1 MGATRRGVSAL
12 LPRENGEAVVCVPFL
27 ISFTL
32 SSASASGSDA
42 RPSGSKLPPGYSG
55 SAAGPLGKM
64 AGMLLCSSPE
74 ARKRSRKKKAPTVMA
89 RLIGSGSVGTLPR

>member
-1 MGATRRGVSAL
+1 MRRRKTAALSA
-12 LPRENGEAVVCVPFL
+12 PFL

-42 RPSGSKLPPGYSG
+42 RLSGSKLPPGYSG

-64 AGMLLCSSPE
+64 AGMFGCSSPD

-89 RLIGSGSVGTLPR
+89 RFAGSGSVGTEPR